1 MNIAEKYIQM
11 MQLSLLHC
19 HKKQFRD
26 GMGWTLACPFCRDA
40 QKRES
45 KINEKCA
52 SLYPVEGTFTYFFSC
67 NRGLNGG
74 VQGVHSC
81 NHTMRFSTFL
91 KKWIHRNT
99 RGMCGRRSW
108 QTRTINPSYLI
119 SDRWGPS
126 GSLLRHRSMPWS
138 CDLSTLMEVIAHNQC
153 LAGLLPLLRQCLC
166 LRLGRLWL
174 SQARTL

>member
-1 MNIAEKYIQM
+1 MYNVHVPIRAFIFHFKLMTITEKYIGM
-11 MQLSLLHC
+11 IALSLSHC
-19 HKKQFRD
+19 QKKKFRD

-74 VQGVHSC
+74 VQGVLSC

-91 KKWIHRNT
+91 KKWHPFLYKMYVREKELAKKNYQP
-99 RGMCGRRSW
+99 MF
-108 QTRTINPSYLI
+108 
-119 SDRWGPS
+119 SD
-126 GSLLRHRSMPWS
+126 
-138 CDLSTLMEVIAHNQC
+138 
-153 LAGLLPLLRQCLC
+153 
-166 LRLGRLWL
+166 
-174 SQARTL
+174 